1 MNPATLPN
9 ILIVAVLGALATMV
23 ALILVTL
30 RERKPALEGVN
41 AISHIFFDKQALGQT
56 KFSAQYTLNGLLLN
70 FGAMLGWA
78 AVAEA
83 SFVLLKLPARE
94 FVTSTMVAI
103 VVSVMAYI
111 VDFLVVPKRLTPG
124 FELVIS
130 KRSLLIIYV
139 GLSVAFFIGAMLRS

>member
-9 ILIVAVLGALATMV
+9 ILIVAILGAVVTMGV
-23 ALILVTL
+23 LMLVTL
-30 RERKPALEGVN
+30 REKKPALEGVN
-41 AISHIFFDKQALGQT
+41 AISHIFFDKQAMGQA
-56 KFSAQYTLNGLLLN
+56 KFSAKYTLSGLLLN

-83 SFVLLKLPARE
+83 SFVFLKLPARE

-103 VVSVMAYI
+103 VVSVMAYV
-111 VDFLVVPKRLTPG
+111 VDFHVVPKRLTPG
-124 FELVIS
+124 FEIVVS

-139 GLSVAFFIGAMLRS
+139 GLALAFFVGAMLRS